1 MKRPSFQFYPG
12 DWLRDT
18 ALRTC
23 SIGARGLWI
32 DMICFMHEGNPYGHL
47 KVNQKVIL
55 PANLAVMCGA
65 TLGDIDG
72 WLSELSSAGVFEK
85 TEDGTIY
92 SRRMI
97 RDEVIRE
104 TRAAG
109 GKLGGNPMLKDAPK
123 VNHEVNLDAETKVNQ
138 NPTPSSSSSSS
149 SSTSKTKQKKDAA
162 LSVVLPD
169 FIPAKAWQGYVQM
182 RKVAPTEYAVE
193 LIIKQL
199 QKMHSE
205 GQDVGA
211 VLDQSTANSWTS
223 LFPLK
228 TQQGASNGKFNV
240 HAAGR
245 EALARA
251 VAEEVVGSR
260 APWEVPD
267 AVHDQIHIQLSGPAD
282 D

>member
-1 MKRPSFQFYPG
+1 MLFYYQFNIG
-12 DWLRDT
+12 DYLKHTAHLSPLEDIAYRRLLDVYYDT
-18 ALRTC
+18 ESPIPT
-23 SIGARGLWI
+23 
-32 DMICFMHEGNPYGHL
+32 
-47 KVNQKVIL
+47 
-55 PANLAVMCGA
+55 
-65 TLGDIDG
+65 DIP
-72 WLSELSSAGVFEK
+72 LV
-85 TEDGTIY
+85 
-92 SRRMI
+92 SRRLRI
-97 RDEVIRE
+97 DPETVKLVLDEFFQLTEQGYRNKRADVEIVAYHAFLEKQKANGIKGGRPKGKPTDNPPLSQAEPKITLTVNRE
-104 TRAAG
+104 QLT
-109 GKLGGNPMLKDAPK
+109 
-123 VNHEVNLDAETKVNQ
+123 ENQ
-138 NPTPSSSSSSS
+138 EPTNNN
-149 SSTSKTKQKKDAA
+149 KETKQKKDAA

-260 APWEVPD
+260 TPWEVPD
-267 AVHDQIHIQLSGPAD
+267 AVHDQIHIQLPGPAD